1 MIITNKHIRDVHI
14 CHLQGLTNMPCVH
27 VLKLNMIMVIM
38 VLISMLSANVLFF
51 AVFPKTY
58 WQRFFS
64 HPECTSSCK
73 RKYLKC
79 TQEENHFPKE
89 EKFSPKQNPNFTW
102 NSFGQIWAKFNII
115 FNFKYFMK
123 CHVHIKAG
131 LGSLQLNLSTIFPIF
146 PTISQGDDEPTRHND
161 GRDSQLPPS
170 IPAVHTVQLHGFH

>member
-1 MIITNKHIRDVHI
+1 MSPPRAYKLALCSVFKVEYDHGYN
-14 CHLQGLTNMPCVH
+14 GLDQYAFCKCT
-27 VLKLNMIMVIM
+27 
-38 VLISMLSANVLFF
+38 FF
-51 AVFPKTY
+51 CSFPQNILTKV
-58 WQRFFS
+58 FS

-131 LGSLQLNLSTIFPIF
+131 LGSLQLNLSTISTIF
-146 PTISQGDDEPTRHND
+146 TTISQGDDEPTRHND
-161 GRDSQLPPS
+161 GRDSQLPPPV
-170 IPAVHTVQLHGFH
+170 PAVHAA